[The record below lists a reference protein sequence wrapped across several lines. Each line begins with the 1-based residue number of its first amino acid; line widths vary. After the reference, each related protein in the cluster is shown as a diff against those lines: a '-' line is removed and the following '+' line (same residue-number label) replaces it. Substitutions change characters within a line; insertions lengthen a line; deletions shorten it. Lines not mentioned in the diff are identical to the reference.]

1 MAYQGDSMITI
12 QTINPG
18 SFNRDRARE
27 LGFAQWGAAFIDI
40 NEHEAGDQ
48 RYIRAYFTDA
58 APVTQNQVDAFVAAL
73 NPNQLATSQ
82 LAAKQHSDALAAG
95 LALLSG
101 SLNITARDAAYV
113 VVARSYAIANAEP

>member
-1 MAYQGDSMITI
+1 MITI

-58 APVTQNQVDAFVAAL
+58 APVTQNQVDAFVLACGTEGLVATAAIVDAELFKNAGAGGPL
-73 NPNQLATSQ
+73 NNELSN
-82 LAAKQHSDALAAG
+82 SG
-95 LALLSG
+95 LSIHVSFL
-101 SLNITARDAAYV
+101 TK
-113 VVARSYAIANAEP
+113 RSRK